1 MSTVTM
7 LEDLFRYN
15 SWANEKIFSLCA
27 GLSDA
32 QLDCPREMGFGSLR
46 STLFH
51 ILAAEEIWLER
62 WEGKPWRPFETQPN
76 GLGLAEIENR
86 LRRVEQA
93 RSEMLSQERSNGW
106 QRNVVYKNAKGDE
119 FQNRLCDLALH
130 VANHGIHHRA
140 QSLNFLK
147 QFGITVPGG
156 LDYLFF
162 RLAKPHARQKP
173 AAVVGLRSFGLDIE
187 SGESPAVVW
196 SGELTKMYFTYG
208 DWANDRLLKLIETL
222 DGKTLDLDLQMGLG
236 TIRKNALHIYDAEH
250 WWLRN
255 WTEGTTM
262 YAHSDKS
269 TAIEDLCKS
278 WNSHRTRRNEFLNS
292 LDNSSSQRIV
302 TVQFG
307 GPPLEIPV
315 VESLLQL
322 GGHGTHHRAQLLNML
337 RRSGLT
343 VPALDLVVWLRER

>member
-1 MSTVTM
+1 MTEATM

-15 SWANEKIFSLCA
+15 AWANQRIFSLSA
-27 GLSDA
+27 ELSDA
-32 QLDCPREMGFGSLR
+32 QLDTPREMGFGSLR

-76 GLGLAEIENR
+76 GLCLADIQNR
-86 LRRVEQA
+86 LGRVEHA
-93 RSEMLSQERSNGW
+93 RNEMLSRERSAGW
-106 QRNVVYKNAKGDE
+106 QRIVLYKNAKGEE
-119 FQNRLCDLALH
+119 FQNRLSDLALH
-130 VANHGIHHRA
+130 VANHGTHHRA
-140 QSLNFLK
+140 QALNFLK

-162 RLAKPHARQKP
+162 RLAKPHVKQKP
-173 AAVVGLRSFGLDIE
+173 AAVDALRTYGLELE
-187 SGESPAVVW
+187 SGNSPALDW
-196 SGELTKMYFTYG
+196 SRDLTQMYFSYS
-208 DWANDRLLKLIETL
+208 DWANDRLLKLIGTL
-222 DGKTLDLDLQMGLG
+222 DSTALDLDLQMGLG

-269 TAIEDLCKS
+269 TAINDLCDA
-278 WNSHRTRRNEFLNS
+278 WIPHRMRRNEFLNS
-292 LDNSSSQRIV
+292 LDGPSSRRIV

-337 RRSGLT
+337 RRTGLA
-343 VPALDLVVWLRER
+343 VPALDIVVWLREH